1 MSAMAATTSAA
12 GTAVEAAPRTPLR
25 EPLRWPL
32 ASAIQKRPGLARSLA
47 LLIVIGAALALRLHD
62 VGVRSL
68 WVDELFSVG
77 LAAQGPSTILTVI
90 YGEEANMALYYAL
103 MFGWVRLVGASASE
117 VWMRL
122 PSVLFGAAGLWALYR
137 LGARLDRP
145 STGLLAA
152 ALAAVNAYHIEMS
165 QEARAYTLWALLV
178 TSSWDALLDSLD
190 SGSRRAWLRYVAL
203 TTLAFYAHFFTVF
216 AIMAQVLVVAI
227 RFRLIE
233 WRNLVLS
240 GVGVVILSLPFVPF
254 FLANSDGS
262 QILHVRRSDLSDL
275 VELVQLFAGAS
286 LPLLLAYSTV
296 GLTGVAV
303 TVGRAM
309 RTADRSARLAGVGR
323 ALIPLLWLLVPVLT
337 MFLLSYVKPMFKERY
352 LFATMPAF
360 PLLAAVGIMSC
371 RPVLARPLAALAI
384 VGLALVPWWN
394 GLEIRQSE
402 NWRAAVAYLDA
413 NAQPDDGWIFISKR
427 GQLGYEYYGG
437 WLAGG
442 RSEASRPDVLES
454 FSWDDLAASET
465 YYRSLT
471 SGTTRLPEFSSRH
484 PRIWLVLSHEFD
496 STFDGDT
503 SEAVRTWL
511 SRRGY
516 AARQRAFQNIRVLLY
531 ERRP

>member
-1 MSAMAATTSAA
+1 
-12 GTAVEAAPRTPLR
+12 
-25 EPLRWPL
+25 
-32 ASAIQKRPGLARSLA
+32 
-47 LLIVIGAALALRLHD
+47 
-62 VGVRSL
+62 
-68 WVDELFSVG
+68 
-77 LAAQGPSTILTVI
+77 
-90 YGEEANMALYYAL
+90 
-103 MFGWVRLVGASASE
+103 
-117 VWMRL
+117 
-122 PSVLFGAAGLWALYR
+122 
-137 LGARLDRP
+137 
-145 STGLLAA
+145 
-152 ALAAVNAYHIEMS
+152 
-165 QEARAYTLWALLV
+165 
-178 TSSWDALLDSLD
+178 
-190 SGSRRAWLRYVAL
+190 
-203 TTLAFYAHFFTVF
+203 
-216 AIMAQVLVVAI
+216 
-227 RFRLIE
+227 
-233 WRNLVLS
+233 
-240 GVGVVILSLPFVPF
+240 
-254 FLANSDGS
+254 
-262 QILHVRRSDLSDL
+262 
-275 VELVQLFAGAS
+275 
-286 LPLLLAYSTV
+286 
-296 GLTGVAV
+296 
-303 TVGRAM
+303 M